1 MKAAL
6 VLFVLACALALASS
20 DLVCGSKYCKQN
32 PCSAPTITSNK
43 CRSPAVYRP
52 NHAGKCACCPA
63 CVTLLCNMKAALVL
77 FVLACALALA
87 SSDLVCGSKYCKQN
101 PCSAPTITSNKC
113 RSPAVYRPNHAGK
126 CACCPAC
133 VTLLCYKQVPTNAVN
148 MEKTNNIRHRTRGA
162 KPNGVLEPRNQTKQD
177 PEFTNRESPLTVL
190 IQGSLHLRAIYHIFV
205 VILLIL
211 LCDTVIYDLVERG
224 NLIWKGLAITG
235 LATLQTAL
243 VAVPVWDLGRK
254 HLALASG
261 ATVTCEMFR
270 FVMKIHAVTIACA
283 SRWRDRTALPT
294 RCREWE
300 RQRRNKFNDAI
311 TRLGEAVRA
320 IHKVNDSNEKDT
332 ENVQLPKIEIVQKA
346 IVCLTNCAQEKTQL
360 NEKYLKLLM
369 LKKSKRNALK
379 EKSVLTTNATVESE
393 AKKGSKYLVNNVT
406 PPKILPKCDIM
417 AKKRTENTIVVLPA
431 APYLFPQRPLFL
443 PAVPPAFVIVDPNM
457 QTLNKPSVPVV
468 NRTVGDTTKTTMEP
482 AAVDTEI
489 SMTNESS
496 KDKKKDVEM
505 LVPDKSKEVLVS
517 NTSSQCVITPPK
529 TVTQTKTDNNAHTNK
544 ENDEVVSKNKETIDS
559 SKVMET
565 SNNNSAEI
573 TENVDINQKSLPLTQ
588 TNQSEIHKEV
598 NICIKTTS
606 VEDKDKEN
614 KLPNILDTALC
625 ENGVDG
631 GNARLEL
638 AEEFL
643 AASPTAAFL
652 MSFPLV
658 SGNRADS
665 PADDTS
671 NAIQPNIKENA
682 TAQLAIPPPSTDT
695 YFEKPN
701 STDIKTKAILKQ
713 LPASSNT
720 SNKQPSQH
728 KYVDNNAINKPA
740 EIKSSNSIP
749 ITNVST
755 DNPFLSLTM
764 PSIIITTTQPDT
776 FTLDFDCSM
785 SKTVPS
791 QSSSYVTSSNLF
803 YKSDPFSNVKS
814 TIYSTSSIASG
825 HEFNTLG
832 LYPCAMEKYSKNK
845 SDYTNVEDN
854 LMKIGSSR
862 LTYDIDL
869 GWSHKGFDFVNCST
883 NANSFSK
890 DILTTATAP
899 SYSSTYNPFNPEFHV
914 PLVSSSNKKDTTNK
928 PISSFA
934 DTITSFYSA
943 PQPTNLWSEEMCFY
957 NNSSAPKTLPN
968 KHQNYLHLDHAQP
981 NSSIKP
987 ILTKQ
992 YDSKPDAGLG
1002 NVVKPPNETIRQQI
1016 PDKYHKKSPSKMH
1029 INWMTS
1035 ELRPMQ
1041 NNCNPSNTGM
1051 KDTHKQAYVQVEH
1064 NAKKQEHNEGNYFP
1078 ITMHNFPT
1086 QPPQE
1091 DFQVWPSTRPLGTTE
1106 ISIEPP
1112 PINLP
1117 TLVGDL
1123 ALGPHDKKKNA
1134 DITNRVGAQ
1143 TDIQNCSNFL
1153 SVTQLMNRSSDN
1165 STSRYHGS
1173 NTEAPKPV
1181 PAKQTNTQFPN
1192 DSSRKTM
1199 TTRIET
1205 NIPQPCYVFNDL
1217 KPINS
1222 YENMGQFSQSKSKA
1236 NKNDKSAKVHKH
1248 SYSAEALI
1256 RSGTCT
1262 QKVQDQIGP
1271 KFMTPSQKYSDF
1283 NTTQDT
1289 SVAQVSHFPPILDYS
1304 DNSFSGQQFS
1314 GTTLYN
1320 STTNTISNS
1329 FYSNFMSS
1337 SANIMSGSYASAPFT
1352 GDFMDYNQPEC
1363 NYNNNKYEEFKM
1375 RSNSSVFQD
1384 KVPSNYKSSR
1394 RDSGAKHKLECSKKE
1409 SSKKYQNKRAKLSNE
1424 VEEWSDSS
1432 NLFWQNKGQNKK
1444 HPNLMSEE
1452 FTFANYVGNQMAPQ
1466 YQHEL
1471 FNSHLVG
1478 GMQPG
1483 PGGDRSL
1490 ASFPAT
1496 SRANFNLSTIFPEI
1510 TMLYN
1515 QVKPHQQYQHSL
1527 AAVASV
1533 SSGEQFTLGYIT
1545 GSKRR
1550 GDDMKYSMPGLV
1562 ISGNALGAI
1571 SMAVAEVNEQLLGP
1585 MNHSLHFIV
1594 AETYGKEEES
1604 ILQVATLWAANV
1616 SAFIGPQETCV
1627 HEGRMAAAF
1636 NLPMISYYCRD
1647 VASSNKEKYATFA
1660 RTRPSDTD
1668 ISRAVVAVLTH
1679 YNFKHVSIVYLNA
1692 PTKDFSRL
1700 ANAIITAVREK
1711 QISVLRIESYQHSY
1725 HFIDTQENYTLNP
1738 FLDIVRKTYKD
1749 TRIYVSVGNYYDHLG
1764 LMMALDAMQLL
1775 DSGEYAAIG
1784 VDVEKYDPEQA
1795 VAYLSGPLRTE
1806 PLPARAFRSFLAV
1819 TPSPAPSYSDFAAK
1833 VNQRLTE
1840 PPFNFSNPLVHVS
1853 SKGAKVQDSSA
1864 TGNGNAMVIV
1874 SGNPEKSGGSA
1885 GGVRSSQVSLSS
1897 NPDLD
1902 FRYSAIFTEVALYRG
1917 RLLSVKRIRR
1927 HQIDITREIKKELK
1941 IMRDLQHDN
1950 VNGFVG
1956 ACIEPPNYHGAL
1968 RPSNCLVDARWVVK
1982 LADFGLRAF
1991 RAGELPPTEPNDI
2004 RSHID
2009 SLVYLA
2015 PELLRA
2021 AGWGDAA
2028 AAEPCEGSPAADVY
2042 AFALVLYEMHTRR
2055 GPFGADAPPG
2065 PALLRRLATA
2075 QPTPYR
2081 PPVDVLTAQFDCSRE
2096 CCVECWAEEPA
2107 LRPDFKAIR
2116 TRLRPLRKGMKP
2128 NIFDNMIA
2136 MMEKYANNLEVLV
2149 DERTDQLQEEKKKT
2163 EALLEEMLP
2172 VPVAEQLKRG
2182 HRVMP
2187 ESYDSVTIYFS
2198 DIVGFTAMSAEST
2211 PLQVVDFLNDLYTCF
2226 DSILENFDVYK
2237 VETIGDAY
2245 MVVSGLPIRNGIMHA
2260 GEVASMA
2267 LALLSATQSFRV
2279 RHRPDQRLLLRVGIH
2294 SGPVCAGVVG
2304 LKMPR
2309 YCLFGDTVN
2318 TASRFESTG
2327 APLKIHCSSTC
2338 KGLLDKLGGYIL
2350 EERGIVAMKGKR
2362 DQVTYWLKGEEK
2374 ETAAARAHR
2383 RAQAEGASQLAAEKR
2398 GQRSSLKNKSWKNQ
2412 IGVLHRCC
2420 SLESPKKLRFASGNL
2435 LELSHTDSVLHHR
2448 SDEYLMEVI
2457 GDSRLA
2463 PAQRGDLLEAPS
2475 LRHEH
2480 TSVSCPIIEHTE
2492 TSPVPLATNSCAT
2505 LPHDHKRTKPC
2516 DIKLVVNGCS
2526 YNENE
2531 AGIPL
2536 LADA

>member
-1 MKAAL
+1 MK
-6 VLFVLACALALASS
+6 
-20 DLVCGSKYCKQN
+20 SKKK
-32 PCSAPTITSNK
+32 CSKMFNFKTKEIEQKNK
-43 CRSPAVYRP
+43 IS
-52 NHAGKCACCPA
+52 
-63 CVTLLCNMKAALVL
+63 
-77 FVLACALALA
+77 
-87 SSDLVCGSKYCKQN
+87 
-101 PCSAPTITSNKC
+101 
-113 RSPAVYRPNHAGK
+113 
-126 CACCPAC
+126 
-133 VTLLCYKQVPTNAVN
+133 
-148 MEKTNNIRHRTRGA
+148 
-162 KPNGVLEPRNQTKQD
+162 
-177 PEFTNRESPLTVL
+177 
-190 IQGSLHLRAIYHIFV
+190 IYH
-205 VILLIL
+205 
-211 LCDTVIYDLVERG
+211 LVQCIME
-224 NLIWKGLAITG
+224 
-235 LATLQTAL
+235 ATSKT
-243 VAVPVWDLGRK
+243 
-254 HLALASG
+254 
-261 ATVTCEMFR
+261 
-270 FVMKIHAVTIACA
+270 
-283 SRWRDRTALPT
+283 RTPS

-360 NEKYLKLLM
+360 KAEILALQVKIEAASINKTTKKDASTQAHISFIKKNQNEKYLKLLM

-468 NRTVGDTTKTTMEP
+468 NRTVGDTTKTTMVNILPISAYSRPLSASKAKKTNMKVKCNIQKKYKKKSKTTSTVKEP

-854 LMKIGSSR
+854 LMKIGSS
-862 LTYDIDL
+862 
-869 GWSHKGFDFVNCST
+869 
-883 NANSFSK
+883 
-890 DILTTATAP
+890 
-899 SYSSTYNPFNPEFHV
+899 
-914 PLVSSSNKKDTTNK
+914 
-928 PISSFA
+928 
-934 DTITSFYSA
+934 
-943 PQPTNLWSEEMCFY
+943 
-957 NNSSAPKTLPN
+957 
-968 KHQNYLHLDHAQP
+968 
-981 NSSIKP
+981 
-987 ILTKQ
+987 
-992 YDSKPDAGLG
+992 
-1002 NVVKPPNETIRQQI
+1002 
-1016 PDKYHKKSPSKMH
+1016 
-1029 INWMTS
+1029 
-1035 ELRPMQ
+1035 
-1041 NNCNPSNTGM
+1041 
-1051 KDTHKQAYVQVEH
+1051 
-1064 NAKKQEHNEGNYFP
+1064 
-1078 ITMHNFPT
+1078 
-1086 QPPQE
+1086 
-1091 DFQVWPSTRPLGTTE
+1091 
-1106 ISIEPP
+1106 
-1112 PINLP
+1112 
-1117 TLVGDL
+1117 
-1123 ALGPHDKKKNA
+1123 
-1134 DITNRVGAQ
+1134 
-1143 TDIQNCSNFL
+1143 
-1153 SVTQLMNRSSDN
+1153 
-1165 STSRYHGS
+1165 
-1173 NTEAPKPV
+1173 
-1181 PAKQTNTQFPN
+1181 
-1192 DSSRKTM
+1192 
-1199 TTRIET
+1199 
-1205 NIPQPCYVFNDL
+1205 
-1217 KPINS
+1217 
-1222 YENMGQFSQSKSKA
+1222 
-1236 NKNDKSAKVHKH
+1236 
-1248 SYSAEALI
+1248 
-1256 RSGTCT
+1256 
-1262 QKVQDQIGP
+1262 
-1271 KFMTPSQKYSDF
+1271 
-1283 NTTQDT
+1283 
-1289 SVAQVSHFPPILDYS
+1289 
-1304 DNSFSGQQFS
+1304 
-1314 GTTLYN
+1314 
-1320 STTNTISNS
+1320 
-1329 FYSNFMSS
+1329 

-1510 TMLYN
+1510 TM
-1515 QVKPHQQYQHSL
+1515 
-1527 AAVASV
+1527 
-1533 SSGEQFTLGYIT
+1533 
-1545 GSKRR
+1545 
-1550 GDDMKYSMPGLV
+1550 
-1562 ISGNALGAI
+1562 
-1571 SMAVAEVNEQLLGP
+1571 
-1585 MNHSLHFIV
+1585 
-1594 AETYGKEEES
+1594 
-1604 ILQVATLWAANV
+1604 
-1616 SAFIGPQETCV
+1616 
-1627 HEGRMAAAF
+1627 
-1636 NLPMISYYCRD
+1636 
-1647 VASSNKEKYATFA
+1647 
-1660 RTRPSDTD
+1660 
-1668 ISRAVVAVLTH
+1668 
-1679 YNFKHVSIVYLNA
+1679 VSIVYLNA

-1775 DSGEYAAIG
+1775 DSDASLLLTMFVYCIAIKALLKLNKKN
-1784 VDVEKYDPEQA
+1784 EKHGNGNQ
-1795 VAYLSGPLRTE
+1795 YLLS
-1806 PLPARAFRSFLAV
+1806 V
-1819 TPSPAPSYSDFAAK
+1819 
-1833 VNQRLTE
+1833 LTQ
-1840 PPFNFSNPLVHVS
+1840 
-1853 SKGAKVQDSSA
+1853 QDSSA

-1941 IMRDLQHDN
+1941 I
-1950 VNGFVG
+1950 
-1956 ACIEPPNYHGAL
+1956 YHGAL

>member
-1 MKAAL
+1 MEAT
-6 VLFVLACALALASS
+6 
-20 DLVCGSKYCKQN
+20 SK
-32 PCSAPTITSNK
+32 T
-43 CRSPAVYRP
+43 
-52 NHAGKCACCPA
+52 
-63 CVTLLCNMKAALVL
+63 
-77 FVLACALALA
+77 
-87 SSDLVCGSKYCKQN
+87 
-101 PCSAPTITSNKC
+101 
-113 RSPAVYRPNHAGK
+113 
-126 CACCPAC
+126 
-133 VTLLCYKQVPTNAVN
+133 
-148 MEKTNNIRHRTRGA
+148 RT
-162 KPNGVLEPRNQTKQD
+162 P
-177 PEFTNRESPLTVL
+177 S
-190 IQGSLHLRAIYHIFV
+190 
-205 VILLIL
+205 
-211 LCDTVIYDLVERG
+211 
-224 NLIWKGLAITG
+224 
-235 LATLQTAL
+235 
-243 VAVPVWDLGRK
+243 
-254 HLALASG
+254 
-261 ATVTCEMFR
+261 
-270 FVMKIHAVTIACA
+270 
-283 SRWRDRTALPT
+283 

-360 NEKYLKLLM
+360 KAEILALQVKIEAASINKTTKKDASTQAHISFIKKNQNEKYLKLLM

-468 NRTVGDTTKTTMEP
+468 NRTVGDTTKTTMVNILPISAYSRPLSASKAKKTNMKVKCNIQKKYKKKSKTTSTVKEP

-1510 TMLYN
+1510 TM
-1515 QVKPHQQYQHSL
+1515 
-1527 AAVASV
+1527 
-1533 SSGEQFTLGYIT
+1533 
-1545 GSKRR
+1545 
-1550 GDDMKYSMPGLV
+1550 
-1562 ISGNALGAI
+1562 
-1571 SMAVAEVNEQLLGP
+1571 
-1585 MNHSLHFIV
+1585 
-1594 AETYGKEEES
+1594 
-1604 ILQVATLWAANV
+1604 
-1616 SAFIGPQETCV
+1616 
-1627 HEGRMAAAF
+1627 
-1636 NLPMISYYCRD
+1636 
-1647 VASSNKEKYATFA
+1647 
-1660 RTRPSDTD
+1660 
-1668 ISRAVVAVLTH
+1668 
-1679 YNFKHVSIVYLNA
+1679 
-1692 PTKDFSRL
+1692 
-1700 ANAIITAVREK
+1700 
-1711 QISVLRIESYQHSY
+1711 
-1725 HFIDTQENYTLNP
+1725 
-1738 FLDIVRKTYKD
+1738 
-1749 TRIYVSVGNYYDHLG
+1749 
-1764 LMMALDAMQLL
+1764 
-1775 DSGEYAAIG
+1775 
-1784 VDVEKYDPEQA
+1784 
-1795 VAYLSGPLRTE
+1795 
-1806 PLPARAFRSFLAV
+1806 
-1819 TPSPAPSYSDFAAK
+1819 
-1833 VNQRLTE
+1833 
-1840 PPFNFSNPLVHVS
+1840 
-1853 SKGAKVQDSSA
+1853 KVQ
-1864 TGNGNAMVIV
+1864 
-1874 SGNPEKSGGSA
+1874 
-1885 GGVRSSQVSLSS
+1885 
-1897 NPDLD
+1897 
-1902 FRYSAIFTEVALYRG
+1902 
-1917 RLLSVKRIRR
+1917 
-1927 HQIDITREIKKELK
+1927 
-1941 IMRDLQHDN
+1941 
-1950 VNGFVG
+1950 
-1956 ACIEPPNYHGAL
+1956 
-1968 RPSNCLVDARWVVK
+1968 
-1982 LADFGLRAF
+1982 
-1991 RAGELPPTEPNDI
+1991 
-2004 RSHID
+2004 
-2009 SLVYLA
+2009 
-2015 PELLRA
+2015 
-2021 AGWGDAA
+2021 
-2028 AAEPCEGSPAADVY
+2028 
-2042 AFALVLYEMHTRR
+2042 
-2055 GPFGADAPPG
+2055 
-2065 PALLRRLATA
+2065 
-2075 QPTPYR
+2075 
-2081 PPVDVLTAQFDCSRE
+2081 
-2096 CCVECWAEEPA
+2096 
-2107 LRPDFKAIR
+2107 
-2116 TRLRPLRKGMKP
+2116 
-2128 NIFDNMIA
+2128 
-2136 MMEKYANNLEVLV
+2136 
-2149 DERTDQLQEEKKKT
+2149 
-2163 EALLEEMLP
+2163 
-2172 VPVAEQLKRG
+2172 
-2182 HRVMP
+2182 
-2187 ESYDSVTIYFS
+2187 
-2198 DIVGFTAMSAEST
+2198 
-2211 PLQVVDFLNDLYTCF
+2211 
-2226 DSILENFDVYK
+2226 
-2237 VETIGDAY
+2237 
-2245 MVVSGLPIRNGIMHA
+2245 
-2260 GEVASMA
+2260 
-2267 LALLSATQSFRV
+2267 
-2279 RHRPDQRLLLRVGIH
+2279 
-2294 SGPVCAGVVG
+2294 
-2304 LKMPR
+2304 
-2309 YCLFGDTVN
+2309 
-2318 TASRFESTG
+2318 
-2327 APLKIHCSSTC
+2327 
-2338 KGLLDKLGGYIL
+2338 
-2350 EERGIVAMKGKR
+2350 
-2362 DQVTYWLKGEEK
+2362 
-2374 ETAAARAHR
+2374 
-2383 RAQAEGASQLAAEKR
+2383 
-2398 GQRSSLKNKSWKNQ
+2398 
-2412 IGVLHRCC
+2412 
-2420 SLESPKKLRFASGNL
+2420 
-2435 LELSHTDSVLHHR
+2435 
-2448 SDEYLMEVI
+2448 
-2457 GDSRLA
+2457 
-2463 PAQRGDLLEAPS
+2463 
-2475 LRHEH
+2475 
-2480 TSVSCPIIEHTE
+2480 
-2492 TSPVPLATNSCAT
+2492 
-2505 LPHDHKRTKPC
+2505 
-2516 DIKLVVNGCS
+2516 
-2526 YNENE
+2526 
-2531 AGIPL
+2531 
-2536 LADA
+2536 

>member
-1 MKAAL
+1 MEAT
-6 VLFVLACALALASS
+6 
-20 DLVCGSKYCKQN
+20 SK
-32 PCSAPTITSNK
+32 T
-43 CRSPAVYRP
+43 
-52 NHAGKCACCPA
+52 
-63 CVTLLCNMKAALVL
+63 
-77 FVLACALALA
+77 
-87 SSDLVCGSKYCKQN
+87 
-101 PCSAPTITSNKC
+101 
-113 RSPAVYRPNHAGK
+113 
-126 CACCPAC
+126 
-133 VTLLCYKQVPTNAVN
+133 
-148 MEKTNNIRHRTRGA
+148 RT
-162 KPNGVLEPRNQTKQD
+162 P
-177 PEFTNRESPLTVL
+177 S
-190 IQGSLHLRAIYHIFV
+190 
-205 VILLIL
+205 
-211 LCDTVIYDLVERG
+211 
-224 NLIWKGLAITG
+224 
-235 LATLQTAL
+235 
-243 VAVPVWDLGRK
+243 
-254 HLALASG
+254 
-261 ATVTCEMFR
+261 
-270 FVMKIHAVTIACA
+270 
-283 SRWRDRTALPT
+283 

-360 NEKYLKLLM
+360 KAEILALQVKIEAASINKTTKKDASTQAHISFIKKNQNEKYLKLLM

-468 NRTVGDTTKTTMEP
+468 NRTVGDTTKTTMVNILPISAYSRPLSASKAKKTNMKVKCNIQKKYKKKSKTTSTVKEP

-1527 AAVASV
+1527 AAVAS
-1533 SSGEQFTLGYIT
+1533 
-1545 GSKRR
+1545 
-1550 GDDMKYSMPGLV
+1550 
-1562 ISGNALGAI
+1562 GAI

-1604 ILQVATLWAANV
+1604 ILQVSIEQNKQEFSRTLQTEVKMWIVEFYNSRNFSQIIMFIHLVRRSSVSLVPAQNSVPDVDSYSLCRKERVATLWAANV

-1853 SKGAKVQDSSA
+1853 SKGAKVRKYHSIVEKTLLILRALRA
-1864 TGNGNAMVIV
+1864 TGEYAAIGVDVEKYDPEQAVAYL
-1874 SGNPEKSGGSA
+1874 SGPL
-1885 GGVRSSQVSLSS
+1885 R
-1897 NPDLD
+1897 
-1902 FRYSAIFTEVALYRG
+1902 TEPLPA
-1917 RLLSVKRIRR
+1917 
-1927 HQIDITREIKKELK
+1927 
-1941 IMRDLQHDN
+1941 
-1950 VNGFVG
+1950 
-1956 ACIEPPNYHGAL
+1956 
-1968 RPSNCLVDARWVVK
+1968 
-1982 LADFGLRAF
+1982 RAF
-1991 RAGELPPTEPNDI
+1991 RSFLAVTPSPAPSYSDFAAKVNQRLTEPPFNF
-2004 RSHID
+2004 SNP
-2009 SLVYLA
+2009 LVHVSSKGA
-2015 PELLRA
+2015 K
-2021 AGWGDAA
+2021 
-2028 AAEPCEGSPAADVY
+2028 
-2042 AFALVLYEMHTRR
+2042 VLE
-2055 GPFGADAPPG
+2055 
-2065 PALLRRLATA
+2065 
-2075 QPTPYR
+2075 
-2081 PPVDVLTAQFDCSRE
+2081 
-2096 CCVECWAEEPA
+2096 
-2107 LRPDFKAIR
+2107 
-2116 TRLRPLRKGMKP
+2116 
-2128 NIFDNMIA
+2128 
-2136 MMEKYANNLEVLV
+2136 
-2149 DERTDQLQEEKKKT
+2149 
-2163 EALLEEMLP
+2163 
-2172 VPVAEQLKRG
+2172 
-2182 HRVMP
+2182 
-2187 ESYDSVTIYFS
+2187 
-2198 DIVGFTAMSAEST
+2198 
-2211 PLQVVDFLNDLYTCF
+2211 
-2226 DSILENFDVYK
+2226 
-2237 VETIGDAY
+2237 
-2245 MVVSGLPIRNGIMHA
+2245 
-2260 GEVASMA
+2260 
-2267 LALLSATQSFRV
+2267 LALSNY
-2279 RHRPDQRLLLRVGIH
+2279 I
-2294 SGPVCAGVVG
+2294 
-2304 LKMPR
+2304 
-2309 YCLFGDTVN
+2309 
-2318 TASRFESTG
+2318 E
-2327 APLKIHCSSTC
+2327 
-2338 KGLLDKLGGYIL
+2338 DK
-2350 EERGIVAMKGKR
+2350 V
-2362 DQVTYWLKGEEK
+2362 
-2374 ETAAARAHR
+2374 H
-2383 RAQAEGASQLAAEKR
+2383 
-2398 GQRSSLKNKSWKNQ
+2398 
-2412 IGVLHRCC
+2412 
-2420 SLESPKKLRFASGNL
+2420 
-2435 LELSHTDSVLHHR
+2435 
-2448 SDEYLMEVI
+2448 
-2457 GDSRLA
+2457 
-2463 PAQRGDLLEAPS
+2463 
-2475 LRHEH
+2475 
-2480 TSVSCPIIEHTE
+2480 
-2492 TSPVPLATNSCAT
+2492 
-2505 LPHDHKRTKPC
+2505 
-2516 DIKLVVNGCS
+2516 
-2526 YNENE
+2526 
-2531 AGIPL
+2531 
-2536 LADA
+2536 

>member
-133 VTLLCYKQVPTNAVN
+133 VTLLFKLNKDINAVN

-283 SRWRDRTALPT
+283 SRWQVAAIIFYNSFLWERFILPYWSDYGKETQCYRIEQKNKISIYHLVQCIMEATSKTRTPS

-360 NEKYLKLLM
+360 KAEILALQVKIEAASINKTTKKDASTQAHISFIKKNQNEKYLKLLM

-468 NRTVGDTTKTTMEP
+468 NRTVGDTTKTTMVNILPISAYSRPLSASKAKKTNMKVKCNIQKKYKKKSKTTSTVKEP

-803 YKSDPFSNVKS
+803 YKSDPFSNVK
-814 TIYSTSSIASG
+814 I
-825 HEFNTLG
+825 
-832 LYPCAMEKYSKNK
+832 
-845 SDYTNVEDN
+845 
-854 LMKIGSSR
+854 
-862 LTYDIDL
+862 
-869 GWSHKGFDFVNCST
+869 
-883 NANSFSK
+883 
-890 DILTTATAP
+890 
-899 SYSSTYNPFNPEFHV
+899 
-914 PLVSSSNKKDTTNK
+914 
-928 PISSFA
+928 
-934 DTITSFYSA
+934 
-943 PQPTNLWSEEMCFY
+943 
-957 NNSSAPKTLPN
+957 
-968 KHQNYLHLDHAQP
+968 
-981 NSSIKP
+981 
-987 ILTKQ
+987 
-992 YDSKPDAGLG
+992 
-1002 NVVKPPNETIRQQI
+1002 
-1016 PDKYHKKSPSKMH
+1016 
-1029 INWMTS
+1029 
-1035 ELRPMQ
+1035 
-1041 NNCNPSNTGM
+1041 
-1051 KDTHKQAYVQVEH
+1051 
-1064 NAKKQEHNEGNYFP
+1064 
-1078 ITMHNFPT
+1078 
-1086 QPPQE
+1086 
-1091 DFQVWPSTRPLGTTE
+1091 
-1106 ISIEPP
+1106 
-1112 PINLP
+1112 
-1117 TLVGDL
+1117 
-1123 ALGPHDKKKNA
+1123 
-1134 DITNRVGAQ
+1134 
-1143 TDIQNCSNFL
+1143 
-1153 SVTQLMNRSSDN
+1153 
-1165 STSRYHGS
+1165 
-1173 NTEAPKPV
+1173 
-1181 PAKQTNTQFPN
+1181 
-1192 DSSRKTM
+1192 
-1199 TTRIET
+1199 
-1205 NIPQPCYVFNDL
+1205 
-1217 KPINS
+1217 
-1222 YENMGQFSQSKSKA
+1222 
-1236 NKNDKSAKVHKH
+1236 
-1248 SYSAEALI
+1248 
-1256 RSGTCT
+1256 
-1262 QKVQDQIGP
+1262 
-1271 KFMTPSQKYSDF
+1271 
-1283 NTTQDT
+1283 
-1289 SVAQVSHFPPILDYS
+1289 
-1304 DNSFSGQQFS
+1304 
-1314 GTTLYN
+1314 
-1320 STTNTISNS
+1320 
-1329 FYSNFMSS
+1329 
-1337 SANIMSGSYASAPFT
+1337 
-1352 GDFMDYNQPEC
+1352 
-1363 NYNNNKYEEFKM
+1363 
-1375 RSNSSVFQD
+1375 FQD

-1510 TMLYN
+1510 TM
-1515 QVKPHQQYQHSL
+1515 
-1527 AAVASV
+1527 
-1533 SSGEQFTLGYIT
+1533 
-1545 GSKRR
+1545 
-1550 GDDMKYSMPGLV
+1550 
-1562 ISGNALGAI
+1562 
-1571 SMAVAEVNEQLLGP
+1571 
-1585 MNHSLHFIV
+1585 
-1594 AETYGKEEES
+1594 
-1604 ILQVATLWAANV
+1604 
-1616 SAFIGPQETCV
+1616 
-1627 HEGRMAAAF
+1627 
-1636 NLPMISYYCRD
+1636 
-1647 VASSNKEKYATFA
+1647 
-1660 RTRPSDTD
+1660 
-1668 ISRAVVAVLTH
+1668 
-1679 YNFKHVSIVYLNA
+1679 VSIVYLNA

-1775 DSGEYAAIG
+1775 DSDASLLLTMFVYCIAIKALLKLNKKNEKHGEYAAIG

-1853 SKGAKVQDSSA
+1853 SKGAKVLLTLYSIHMDDSGDAEGNYTLLSMDPDRPPGLYPLAVLHKSAPELRFKREMNWPGGRVPLSEPPCGFRNEKCASHVGVWTLGAAGGALVLLILAALALYRGWRYEQELDSLLWKIDFRDLQLPDKEQRANKLNSSA

-2383 RAQAEGASQLAAEKR
+2383 RAQAEGA
-2398 GQRSSLKNKSWKNQ
+2398 
-2412 IGVLHRCC
+2412 
-2420 SLESPKKLRFASGNL
+2420 
-2435 LELSHTDSVLHHR
+2435 
-2448 SDEYLMEVI
+2448 
-2457 GDSRLA
+2457 RLA